1 MSLTRKGKGLFFCIY
16 MQNKSKAVGVEKMS
30 LILARENA
38 SNLLDTCSRT
48 SLRSGVRATSA
59 EVKINTSVEAH
70 LDT

>member
-1 MSLTRKGKGLFFCIY
+1 M
-16 MQNKSKAVGVEKMS
+16 EKMS

-70 LDT
+70 LDM